1 MVYFRKDYY
10 RPIHSFQT
18 LEENRNEENN
28 RFPGSF
34 RDGIIR
40 CEHFF
45 CAGQPAGSDS
55 AVSWRMDQAYGR
67 QLQCLYLTNS
77 PESVTVRCKVEDGNL
92 LIYHVFNNTEVVY
105 QKLEN

>member
-1 MVYFRKDYY
+1 
-10 RPIHSFQT
+10 
-18 LEENRNEENN
+18 
-28 RFPGSF
+28 
-34 RDGIIR
+34 
-40 CEHFF
+40 
-45 CAGQPAGSDS
+45 
-55 AVSWRMDQAYGR
+55 MDQAYGR